1 MEIGFP
7 IEFIVYGTPVSH
19 QRANHR
25 ARDEWKAL
33 VRQASRVALPESARA
48 THAALSTTL
57 FYFPEGEMF
66 GDIDNIIKFILDAL
80 SSHIYLDDKQIE
92 RIVVQKFEGDRIFA
106 FTDPTETL
114 VECVEGQKPSLYV
127 RISDDPSEDL

>member
-1 MEIGFP
+1 
-7 IEFIVYGTPVSH
+7 
-19 QRANHR
+19 
-25 ARDEWKAL
+25 
-33 VRQASRVALPESARA
+33 
-48 THAALSTTL
+48 
-57 FYFPEGEMF
+57 MF